1 MIDILIVFGFIA
13 ISVLVV
19 SVTMYFTL
27 IKPTKNTIISKKIVY
42 SCKQNNTNPTIT
54 ELVEF
59 SNILYGMS
67 VLLYFCIIIF

>member
-13 ISVLVV
+13 ISVLVI

-27 IKPTKNTIISKKIVY
+27 IKPTQNTITSKKILY

-59 SNILYGMS
+59 SKQNKTVDYKIDK
-67 VLLYFCIIIF
+67 